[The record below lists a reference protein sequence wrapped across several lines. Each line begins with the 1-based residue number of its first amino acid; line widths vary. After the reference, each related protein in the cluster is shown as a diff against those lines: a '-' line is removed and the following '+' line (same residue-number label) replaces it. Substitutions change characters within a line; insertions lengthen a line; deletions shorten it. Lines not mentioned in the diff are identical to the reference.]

1 VDNWRPLGDSNPCFS
16 RERVEAWMPVVI
28 SAQNCGKKINVISPL
43 LYTAV
48 HQRSHTHIGYV
59 LGTTLKPRNWHGP

>member
-1 VDNWRPLGDSNPCFS
+1 
-16 RERVEAWMPVVI
+16 MPVVI